1 MFVLLSYEDVI
12 EVEVVQG
19 GVLQDRLPTAPVVT
33 AVVCQGVTP
42 LRPTCSPWPTARAW
56 GGWSPAP
63 GPQQSTPS
71 LRSTP
76 EPGI

>member
-42 LRPTCSPWPTARAW
+42 LRPTCSPWPTARA
-56 GGWSPAP
+56 
-63 GPQQSTPS
+63 
-71 LRSTP
+71 
-76 EPGI
+76 